1 METLEAEFE
10 GDGVSEELGDEAL
23 GELIG
28 EEEVPEE
35 VPEEAEGKEFEENT
49 WGRRWWQ
56 WGKELL
62 GQ

>member
-1 METLEAEFE
+1 M
-10 GDGVSEELGDEAL
+10 SEELGDEAL